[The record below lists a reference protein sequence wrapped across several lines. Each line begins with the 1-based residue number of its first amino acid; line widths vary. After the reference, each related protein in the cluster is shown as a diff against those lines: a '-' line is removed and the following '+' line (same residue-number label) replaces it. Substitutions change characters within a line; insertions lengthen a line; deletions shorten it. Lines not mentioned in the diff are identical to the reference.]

1 MPALWVGSWDWGEGW
16 GQGAKKCRSPS
27 ACPRGLWGVGTEGW
41 GPHARVDEITT
52 LGVSCQWSA
61 SPWVGHSGLEQK
73 NPGHMEQPKQT
84 D

>member
-1 MPALWVGSWDWGEGW
+1 M
-16 GQGAKKCRSPS
+16 
-27 ACPRGLWGVGTEGW
+27 
-41 GPHARVDEITT
+41 RVDELTT

-61 SPWVGHSGLEQK
+61 SPWVGHSGLNK